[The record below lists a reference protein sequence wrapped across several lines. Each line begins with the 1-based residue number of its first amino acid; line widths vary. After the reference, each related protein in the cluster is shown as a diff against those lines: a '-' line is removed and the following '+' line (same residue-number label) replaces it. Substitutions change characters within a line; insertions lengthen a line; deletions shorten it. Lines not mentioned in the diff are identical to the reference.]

1 MKQCKLILL
10 ILPAVLLLWWSGAE
24 GQIQP
29 PPPPDNVISCDDF
42 TTFPSER
49 ASIPLTKSRPGDT
62 VLIPVRVEN
71 TQDLSG
77 LLLTFYY
84 EDQWLTPAYQG
95 TDTTS
100 IAMYIRGNPDEIP
113 DSILAQIEDGAIIN
127 PNHPL
132 NGRIPISNWTRTGT
146 APFYV
151 YTPTYLVQANR
162 YRSYNTR
169 FVDSVS
175 VVSLFFYDDVIPFQT
190 IAPGNQVDMY
200 VKFIVNPAANHND
213 TLFFDW
219 YKENNYYIDSSDFPV
234 RVVYLNGCYQSEF
247 SAFLYTGDTIF
258 DTTSFD
264 PIRVDTLLEG
274 VSTVRF
280 PVTTRGAL
288 VVDTAYVPGLD
299 PVINSYTALPSTVG
313 PGQSVTL
320 NWTTT
325 NADSVRI
332 SRGTNLLGRFNAN
345 GSTTDLPPQVDG
357 SYTYT
362 LTAYGAGG
370 LTATQS
376 RNVTYSSGGGGTG
389 SQPNITFNPPGGV
402 YTTEQGQALSFTVT
416 ASDPDG
422 KQVTLTASNMPNNA
436 TFSPNPATGIP
447 NATGTFSWVPD
458 FNQSGVFSV
467 TFTAVDG
474 DSQQRVV
481 AATIN
486 VTELQFDRLFSTS
499 ATNQAPV
506 GGLRGT
512 GGIYFPINLVTQQP
526 NVYGVQYDM
535 SYPPSQIKI
544 DSFVPSGRIPDW
556 VIYDNVGSTPGQVRV
571 VTFGLAN
578 EPVMADTTTAI
589 LWTVMTIDSNN
600 TPWQEI
606 PITITNGRE
615 SVNPDPNF
623 GSLELVTESGI
634 VEVDSLGDINLDQRI
649 DVADAVSC
657 VGNIIGD
664 FTFTPRQFATANI
677 IIDASINV
685 FDLVGII
692 NSIYGLPVNV
702 SPAPI
707 NSDQPAVIALELDP
721 LQAGSAGIMRVA
733 SELPEQVAGVQLEIR
748 YDAAAVSLG
757 IPILTEA
764 DDKFIIRY
772 KDHGESMTVLLYHMA
787 PFKENELI
795 QAGAADLV
803 RIPIIA
809 KQNIEPGDETK
820 IRMTKVLLSSPTA
833 ASIPVA
839 GMGPELPFNFA
850 LAQNYPNPFNPT
862 TTISFSV
869 GSGTTGGVGPRKVS
883 LEIYNVLGQKVST
896 LVDDKLTPGTYNVV
910 WDATT
915 DDGKRVAT
923 GIYLYRLRVDDESQ
937 AKKMLFLK

>member
-24 GQIQP
+24 AQLQP
-29 PPPPDNVISCDDF
+29 PPCPENIICCDDF
-42 TTFPSER
+42 TTFPNER
-49 ASIPLTKSRPGDT
+49 VSIPLHRARPGDT
-62 VLIPVRVEN
+62 AYVPIRLQN
-71 TQDLSG
+71 TQILSG
-77 LLLTFYY
+77 FLFLFTY
-84 EDQWLTPAYQG
+84 ENQWLTPAYLRDSTQDGQG
-95 TDTTS
+95 GYTYDDTTS
-100 IAMYIRGNPDEIP
+100 IAFRAKLDSLGIP
-113 DSILAQIEDGAIIN
+113 DSIQADIANGAIIN
-127 PNHPL
+127 PAHPL
-132 NGRIPISNWTRTGT
+132 DGRFPIDRWTRTGT
-146 APFYV
+146 APFYT
-151 YTPTYLVQANR
+151 YTPVYREIIRTNR
-162 YRSYNTR
+162 LRTYNTR
-169 FVDSVS
+169 YVDSVS
-175 VVSLFFYDDVIPFQT
+175 VVSVLFSDQGSGVAVDTLLPGNDVI
-190 IAPGNQVDMY
+190 MY
-200 VKFIVNPAANHND
+200 VKFIVNPNAVHND
-213 TLFFDW
+213 TLYFNW

-234 RVVYLNGCYQSEF
+234 RFVYLNGCLQTELA
-247 SAFLYTGDTIF
+247 AFQRVD
-258 DTTSFD
+258 DTTT
-264 PIRVDTLLEG
+264 I
-274 VSTVRF
+274 STTRF
-280 PVTTRGAL
+280 PVTVTGAL
-288 VVDTAYVPGLD
+288 IVDTAYVPGSD